1 MAGRAAMVT
10 SRLELLLQ
18 TIPQNRWHR
27 ATWADYVALR
37 DDPSPERIRL
47 AFNEGW
53 LWVTMGAEGISHATV
68 SDLFIMIFGF
78 WAIQHPE
85 QMFSSLGRCLLERAE
100 VRASAP
106 DLVLYI
112 GSDYPQWQP
121 GEPSRIDLTRHRVP
135 NLVGEIADTTLTSDL
150 DEKKHL
156 YVALGIPEYWVV
168 DVRGQRVFAFLR
180 QENGEYQPCETSQ
193 ALPGLPITLLDE
205 TLRRLAEGANTS
217 AAIWLREQIMQL
229 SAD

>member
-1 MAGRAAMVT
+1 MVT
-10 SRLELLLQ
+10 SRLDPLLQ

-47 AFNEGW
+47 AFNAGW

-68 SDLFIMIFGF
+68 SDLFTGLLFL

-85 QMFSSLGRCLLERAE
+85 QVFSSLGRCLLERAE

-112 GSDYPQWQP
+112 GADYPQWQP
-121 GEPSRIDLTRHRVP
+121 GEPRPIDLTHHRAP
-135 NLVGEIADTTLTSDL
+135 NLVGEIADTTLASDL

-156 YVALGIPEYWVV
+156 YAALGISEYWVV
-168 DVRGQRVFAFLR
+168 DVRGQRVFAFLL
-180 QENGEYQPCETSQ
+180 QGNGEYQTCETSQ
-193 ALPGLPITLLDE
+193 ALAGLPIALLDE
-205 TLRRLAEGANTS
+205 TLRRLAESANTS
-217 AAIWLREQIMQL
+217 AAAWLREQIMQL
-229 SAD
+229 S